1 MIILNSHWNSCRLK
15 SYPPSL
21 WSGEWK
27 FLFALISIRI
37 WFYYIS
43 TLILPQKAKL
53 IVISLYFFCST
64 EHSIS
69 MVIGAPVNGFSVT
82 SSLFS
87 VCLCVCNIFS
97 NFEITILELWWP
109 SWILSKVHIIAIL
122 TASRLKFTF

>member
-27 FLFALISIRI
+27 FLFALISICI
-37 WFYYIS
+37 WYYYIS
-43 TLILPQKAKL
+43 TLILPQKGKL

-69 MVIGAPVNGFSVT
+69 MVIGAPVNGFCVI

-109 SWILSKVHIIAIL
+109 SWILSKVYIIAIL
-122 TASRLKFTF
+122 TASRPKFTF